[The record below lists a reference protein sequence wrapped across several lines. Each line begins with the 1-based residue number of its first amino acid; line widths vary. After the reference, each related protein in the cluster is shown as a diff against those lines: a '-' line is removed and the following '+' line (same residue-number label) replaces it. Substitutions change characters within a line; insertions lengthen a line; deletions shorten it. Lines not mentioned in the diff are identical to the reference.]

1 MSTDVAAA
9 LARTHRE
16 EWARVV
22 AGLVRRFRDL
32 DIAEESAAEAF
43 AVAVQRWPVDGVPPQ
58 PGAWITTTA
67 HRRAIDR
74 LRREARRDELH
85 QEALMLADDSPAEEV
100 GAVEDDRLR
109 LIFACCQP
117 VLAIDAQVA
126 LTLRIVGGLTVAE
139 IARAFLVQETTMA
152 QRLTRAKARIR
163 AAGAPFRVPG
173 PEDLPERAAG
183 VLAVLYLIFN
193 EGYLASGAGAD
204 PLRPDL
210 SAEAIRLTRLVRDLF
225 PAETAERAETTGLL
239 ALMLLTESRAAVRLS
254 RDGQL
259 VPLDEQDRDAW
270 DRALID
276 EGLALVDERFTAVER
291 GTARLDRYLLLAG
304 VNAVHASAPHADDT
318 DWDRIVALYGALE
331 RIAANP
337 LVTLNRAI
345 AVSEAD
351 SPEAALAIV
360 DSLAGTLE
368 GHHAFHATRAELLR
382 RIGHAAEALDAYDR
396 AIALAEN
403 TGEVTLLARRRAE
416 LAASVSASASAPPAP
431 PAPPAMQTH
440 PATVPRTPGE
450 PT

>member
-16 EWARVV
+16 EWTRVV

-32 DIAEESAAEAF
+32 DIAEEAAAEAF

-74 LRREARRDELH
+74 LRREARRDELQ
-85 QEALMLADDSPAEEV
+85 QEALMLADDSPPEQI

-109 LIFACCQP
+109 LVFACCHP
-117 VLAIDAQVA
+117 VLPIEAQVA

-139 IARAFLVQETTMA
+139 IARAFLVQESTMA

-163 AAGAPFRVPG
+163 AAGVPFRVPE
-173 PEDLPERAAG
+173 PEDLPARAAG

-225 PAETAERAETTGLL
+225 PPDSAERAETTGLL
-239 ALMLLTESRAAVRLS
+239 ALMLLTEARAAARVS
-254 RDGQL
+254 GDGRL
-259 VPLDEQDRDAW
+259 VPLDEQDRAGW

-276 EGLALVDERFTAVER
+276 EGLALVDERFAAVER
-291 GTARLDRYLLLAG
+291 GTARLDRYQLLAA
-304 VNAVHASAPHADDT
+304 VNAVHASAPHAGDT

-331 RIAANP
+331 RIDPNP

-345 AVSEAD
+345 AISEAD
-351 SPEAALAIV
+351 SPSAGLAIV
-360 DSLAGTLE
+360 DGLADALD
-368 GHHAFHATRAELLR
+368 GHHALHATRAELLR
-382 RIGHAAEALDAYDR
+382 RLGRTAEAIDAYDR

-403 TGEVTLLARRRAE
+403 TGEVAILIRRRAK
-416 LAASVSASASAPPAP
+416 LAASAPDAEHREAEP
-431 PAPPAMQTH
+431 H
-440 PATVPRTPGE
+440 REGE
-450 PT
+450 PS

>member
-16 EWARVV
+16 EWTRVV

-32 DIAEESAAEAF
+32 DIAEEAAAEAF

-74 LRREARRDELH
+74 PRREARRDE
-85 QEALMLADDSPAEEV
+85 
-100 GAVEDDRLR
+100 
-109 LIFACCQP
+109 
-117 VLAIDAQVA
+117 
-126 LTLRIVGGLTVAE
+126 
-139 IARAFLVQETTMA
+139 RAFLVQESTMA

-163 AAGAPFRVPG
+163 AAGVPFRVPE
-173 PEDLPERAAG
+173 PEDLPARAAG

-225 PAETAERAETTGLL
+225 PPDSAERAETTGLL
-239 ALMLLTESRAAVRLS
+239 ALMLLTEARAAARVS
-254 RDGQL
+254 GDGQL
-259 VPLDEQDRDAW
+259 VPLDEQDRAGW

-276 EGLALVDERFTAVER
+276 EGLALVDERFAAVER
-291 GTARLDRYLLLAG
+291 GTARLDRYQLLAA
-304 VNAVHASAPHADDT
+304 VNAVYASAPHADDT

-331 RIAANP
+331 RIDPNP

-345 AVSEAD
+345 AISEAD
-351 SPEAALAIV
+351 SPRAGLAIV
-360 DSLAGTLE
+360 DGLADALD

-382 RIGHAAEALDAYDR
+382 RLGRTAEAIDAYDR

-403 TGEVTLLARRRAE
+403 PGEVAILIRRRAK
-416 LAASVSASASAPPAP
+416 LAASAPAAEHREAEP
-431 PAPPAMQTH
+431 H
-440 PATVPRTPGE
+440 REGE
-450 PT
+450 PS